1 MTHYPDTINADH
13 LHAAERRRILERL
26 NRARDEIASLEQ
38 ALARLPETAPPR
50 PAHRPPDT
58 PLPIAA
64 G

>member
-1 MTHYPDTINADH
+1 MMNYFDTPTTDRRAI
-13 LHAAERRRILERL
+13 ERRQLLERL

-38 ALARLPETAPPR
+38 ALARLPETVPHGTVQHAN
-50 PAHRPPDT
+50 DT